1 MSGYTADLIE
11 QLLPAAWDPSY
22 AFGMSN
28 PDAPTLVFR
37 CKTHPKVVEVVTEA
51 GVDVISTCAC
61 VEPASRRATV
71 DPKRGGMLFA
81 HLADIKS
88 AWARAPLTPKMRVA
102 VLLRFGFGWTH
113 VEVGRYQGVSKQ
125 TAEERTARAV
135 ALMGEHLGGID
146 SEEPDLE
153 D

>member
-1 MSGYTADLIE
+1 MSGYTTELIE

-61 VEPASRRATV
+61 VEPASRRATI
-71 DPKRGGMLFA
+71 DSKRGGMLFA

-88 AWARAPLTPKMRVA
+88 AWAGAPLTPKMRVA
-102 VLLRFGFGWTH
+102 VLLHYGLGWT
-113 VEVGRYQGVSKQ
+113 VGEVALYQGVGHPRVSK
-125 TAEERTARAV
+125 RLARAV
-135 ALMGEHLGGID
+135 ELLGEHLGGVD
-146 SEEPDLE
+146 SEQPNPE